1 MTVYRR
7 PIFDYD
13 SLIREGCVNI
23 YGGFDRNGADDGL
36 YYPGNC
42 TDRETSIQF
51 ARAYRTINRCLY
63 RINVHV
69 RKETVSELPSRR

>member
-1 MTVYRR
+1 MTTEHVYRR
-7 PIFDYD
+7 SIFDFD
-13 SLIREGCVNI
+13 SQVRNGCVNI
-23 YGGFDRNGADDGL
+23 YGADDGL